1 MKKIKNFIFAMISI
15 AVITMSLNSCMMTKT
30 SVGEYKQQ
38 TGEEYTYAKGKQLW
52 IFWGIVPLGR
62 TSVATPPDG
71 NCEVVTKLKFGD
83 FLISGIT
90 AGIITSQTIKV
101 NAKK

>member
-1 MKKIKNFIFAMISI
+1 MKRFKTSFVAMISI
-15 AVITMSLNSCMMTKT
+15 AIISLSLNSCMMTKT

-52 IFWGIVPLGR
+52 LFWGIMPLGR

-90 AGIITSQTIKV
+90 VGILTSQTIKV